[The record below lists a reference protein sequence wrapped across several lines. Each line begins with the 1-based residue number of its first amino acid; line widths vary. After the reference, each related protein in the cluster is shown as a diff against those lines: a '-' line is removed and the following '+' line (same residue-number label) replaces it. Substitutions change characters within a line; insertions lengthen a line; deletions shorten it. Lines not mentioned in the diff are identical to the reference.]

1 MISVKKRPSNFLN
14 IKKVMFV
21 CFELNDEVIISSWLF
36 L

>member
-1 MISVKKRPSNFLN
+1 MISVKKKQSNFLN
-14 IKKVMFV
+14 IKKAMFI